1 MFQRI
6 INYIKESRIELRK
19 VIWLSRDA
27 VIQYT
32 IAVIVVSLVLAFF
45 LGGIDFLFSL
55 ILTKFIL

>member
-6 INYIKESRIELRK
+6 INYIKESRVELRK
-19 VIWLSRDA
+19 VTWLSRDA